1 MKPLAALVGLVV
13 ACCAVAPAAAQA
25 YKWKDA
31 SGKVHFSDEPPPDRK
46 ADKVTIKP
54 QMPEDPAAAARSRDW
69 RTQLEESGVRR
80 QEQQNREMAEQRNK
94 QAADTR
100 CINVQRHLDSMKR
113 SRAVFRMNKDG
124 QREYLEDQERAA
136 AQKAAEERVARECR

>member
-1 MKPLAALVGLVV
+1 MKSLAALVGLVV
-13 ACCAVAPAAAQA
+13 ACTVAPAAAQA

-31 SGKVHFSDEPPPDRK
+31 NGKVHFSDEPPPDRK

-80 QEQQNREMAEQRNK
+80 QQQQNREMAEQRNK
-94 QAADTR
+94 QVAESR
-100 CINVQRHLDSMKR
+100 CISAQRNLDGIKR
-113 SRAVFRMNKDG
+113 SGAVYRMNKEG
-124 QREYLEDQERAA
+124 QREYLEDKERAA
-136 AQKAAEERVARECR
+136 AQKAAEERVERECR

>member
-1 MKPLAALVGLVV
+1 VKPLAALVGLVV
-13 ACCAVAPAAAQA
+13 ACAVAPATAQA

-46 ADKVTIKP
+46 ADKLTIKP

-69 RTQLEESGVRR
+69 RTQLQESGVRR
-80 QEQQNREMAEQRNK
+80 QEQQDREMVEQRNK
-94 QAADTR
+94 QVAENR
-100 CINVQRHLDSMKR
+100 CLSAQRHLDGIKR
-113 SRAVFRMNKDG
+113 SRGVFRVNKEG

-136 AQKAAEERVARECR
+136 AQKAAEERVERECR